1 MDISEE
7 KLQNMQTNV
16 DKLRKTQEK
25 AAGDAAAARSEY
37 DTRKD
42 TYIASVRK
50 LQERLHRSI
59 SSITEQSSVTEMSNA
74 LENWKQQTETELEK
88 LTADAKLLVKIRE
101 ALQNVEKQKK
111 QLQDTYDECT
121 EKEKAAAEKL
131 AGSEAALE
139 NVKGSVEFKT
149 EEEARAALLQA
160 EDSKKTGRRS
170 ISESSGRSEES
181 RKCAETGRNPDQ
193 PLPAGDSGTEEVCG
207 RSKNF
212 LYRSNG
218 NKTDDRI

>member
-1 MDISEE
+1 MWINCVKIRK
-7 KLQNMQTNV
+7 KL
-16 DKLRKTQEK
+16 L
-25 AAGDAAAARSEY
+25 GYAAAARSEY

-42 TYIASVRK
+42 TYIASVQK

-160 EDSKKTGRRS
+160 EDSKKQDRRS
-170 ISESSGRSEES
+170 IYRKLLSEDEE
-181 RKCAETGRNPDQ
+181 RPQMTQKQAET
-193 PLPAGDSGTEEVCG
+193 
-207 RSKNF
+207 
-212 LYRSNG
+212 
-218 NKTDDRI
+218 